1 MSDMTG
7 QRPVRRIGTWA
18 AIAMVVSEV
27 VGVGI
32 FLTPATMTLQLGS
45 LWAALLVWL
54 AMAIVAGAGA
64 LCYTELATRFPHAGG
79 AYVFLREGFGLRCA
93 AVYGW
98 MALLVMDPGLVAA
111 LAVGLSRYLIIVM
124 GASRELAL
132 PLALTCIVGF
142 GLLTL
147 LGLQASARIMEWT
160 AGIKLVVIAVL
171 VLTAI
176 ARAAGAADH
185 TAWPALASDAPRT
198 DGLATATMAAFFA
211 FGGWWELGRM
221 SEEVESPRR
230 TIPRALL
237 GGVALVAV
245 MYALVT
251 VAFMLVV
258 SAPAGASDEAFVWA
272 VGAVVF
278 GDAAAGI
285 LPAMVVVAVS
295 GTLAAVLL
303 RAPRSYL
310 AMARDGVFPRR
321 LARFDAE
328 RGTCAASTIVQTAL
342 ACGLVLLGGFDDI
355 LGYFVP
361 AAVFFLGL
369 SSAAVLRV
377 PRPAG
382 DARLFSMPLYP
393 LPLGL
398 FLVSIAAV
406 LAVFAIGHPTET
418 LRGASLIALAFPIAR
433 FAIASPARTRSQFN
447 PTADTA
453 RRQESLH

>member
-1 MSDMTG
+1 MSDTTG

-18 AIAMVVSEV
+18 AMAMVVSEV

-32 FLTPATMTLQLGS
+32 FLTPATMTMRLGS
-45 LWAALLVWL
+45 VWAALLVWM
-54 AMAIVAGAGA
+54 AMAIIAGAGA
-64 LCYTELATRFPHAGG
+64 LCYTELATRFPLAGG

-93 AVYGW
+93 FVYGW

-111 LAVGLSRYLIIVM
+111 LGVGLARYLVVVLGGSSEII
-124 GASRELAL
+124 L
-132 PLALTCIVGF
+132 PLAIGCIVCF

-147 LGLQASARIMEWT
+147 LGVRTSARIMEWT
-160 AGIKLVVIAVL
+160 AAIKLFVIAML
-171 VLTAI
+171 VLTVM
-176 ARAAGAADH
+176 ARLAGSSADH
-185 TAWPALASDAPRT
+185 GSWAGLASAALHT

-221 SEEVESPRR
+221 SEEVETPHR

-251 VAFMLVV
+251 VAFMLVM
-258 SAPAGASDEAFVWA
+258 ATPAEASDEAFVRA
-272 VGAVVF
+272 VGAAIF
-278 GDAAAGI
+278 GDGAASI

-321 LARFDAE
+321 LARFDAV
-328 RGTCAASTIVQTAL
+328 RGTSVAATIVQTSL
-342 ACGLVLLGGFDDI
+342 ACGLVLLGSFDDI

-369 SSAAVLRV
+369 SAAAVLRV
-377 PRPAG
+377 PRP
-382 DARLFSMPLYP
+382 DADTPMFRMPCYP

-398 FLVSIAAV
+398 FLVSIAVV

-418 LRGASLIALAFPIAR
+418 LRGALVVALGFPIAR
-433 FAIASPARTRSQFN
+433 FVAPAQR
-447 PTADTA
+447 D
-453 RRQESLH
+453 